1 MYFVCV
7 RVYISYKEILDE
19 AGRWDVINYVRAL
32 GSGQV
37 SPGQRMGG
45 DPFDPE
51 QEQAQRNAMLLSAVE
66 QDVISQS
73 EADIF
78 DQVHTTMD
86 EYLVREG
93 ASGMDTGP
101 RADAL
106 VQILARMVESNLVS
120 QENAD
125 IFMDVHDRL
134 IEAGLMQ

>member
-1 MYFVCV
+1 MHA
-7 RVYISYKEILDE
+7 S
-19 AGRWDVINYVRAL
+19 
-32 GSGQV
+32 
-37 SPGQRMGG
+37 
-45 DPFDPE
+45 
-51 QEQAQRNAMLLSAVE
+51 
-66 QDVISQS
+66 
-73 EADIF
+73 
-78 DQVHTTMD
+78 MD

-106 VQILARMVESNLVS
+106 VQILTRMVEGSLVS